1 MRKSSASDE
10 RGNDDRIDRL
20 PIRSGGAGSGGVD
33 AASVLDS
40 GLLPD
45 EEFLSQWD
53 AIVVETAQKDRLLSQ
68 AILNFTL
75 REKVN
80 QANLPLHG
88 LIILHGPPGTGKT
101 SLARGLANRT
111 ADAIERLGQFRF
123 IEVEPHA
130 LAGAALGRSQRA
142 VRDLL
147 GQTISEQ
154 AERGPLI
161 VLLDEVVTLAADR
174 LRMSMDAHPIDVH
187 RATDAVLAQ
196 LDQLAAKYPHLLFI
210 ATSNFTR
217 AVDGAFLSRAD
228 LIENI
233 GLPGPEA
240 CRAILHSAIGE
251 LAKAFPKTKHIAE
264 VSDFARAAKQCVGLD
279 GRRIRKLVISACA
292 LKKQTALDPN
302 NLTAADLLQAASRAQ
317 NEVRSVRERSTWR
330 HSYAHEHVRCRQY
343 LYAFGHLCYR
353 QDAAI
358 S

>member
-1 MRKSSASDE
+1 MKRSSFEGGRDGDGRIAE
-10 RGNDDRIDRL
+10 FPNRGI
-20 PIRSGGAGSGGVD
+20 GSGGVD
-33 AASVLDS
+33 AAGVLDS
-40 GLLPD
+40 RLLPD
-45 EEFLSQWD
+45 QDFVAQWD
-53 AIVVETAQKDRLLSQ
+53 AVIVETAQKDRLLSQ

-80 QANLPLHG
+80 RANLPLHG
-88 LIILHGPPGTGKT
+88 LIVMHGPPGTGKT
-101 SLARGLANRT
+101 SLARGLAART
-111 ADAIERLGQFRF
+111 AEAIGKLGQFRF

-130 LAGAALGRSQRA
+130 LAGAALGKSQRA

-147 GQTISEQ
+147 GQTVAEQ

-161 VLLDEVVTLAADR
+161 VLLDEVETLAGDR
-174 LRMSMDAHPIDVH
+174 ARMSMDANPIDVH

-240 CRAILHSAIGE
+240 CRSILRSAIDE
-251 LAKAFPKTKHIAE
+251 LARACPATASIPQDVEFE
-264 VSDFARAAKQCVGLD
+264 RAAKHCVGLD

-292 LKKQTALDPN
+292 LRKQTAIDPN
-302 NLTAADLLQAASRAQ
+302 GLTATDVL
-317 NEVRSVRERSTWR
+317 E
-330 HSYAHEHVRCRQY
+330 
-343 LYAFGHLCYR
+343 
-353 QDAAI
+353 AAI
-358 S
+358 QAQEESKSIREEQP